1 MMYPIGAS
9 LQPRRHRLAIACAFL
24 FVVAT
29 AVFGQTAGSI
39 GGVATD
45 ATHAVVPGAQATLF
59 NLGTGQSRTVETGA
73 DGHFVFTDVNAGHYR
88 LRVTGNGFKEMVL
101 DNLELSVGQQMTVR
115 PVLEI
120 GAVSERIEVSG
131 APPPVATTSSSV
143 AHLVDSRRI
152 DRLPLNGRNALQ
164 LVALVPGVVSVGKLG
179 QFGAMQES
187 FQISGG
193 RRVEMNFLLD
203 GGTNVNTF
211 YNIANEYPNPD
222 ALQEFS
228 VNLRGYSAAFGRGV
242 NSVTA
247 VTKSGTNELHGSLF
261 EFLRNTKLDARPF
274 FAASRSP
281 YKRNQYGGT
290 IGGPIVK
297 NRLFFFGSYQGTK
310 ERGSPGE
317 TRYRTM
323 SAAERMGQFSGA
335 IRDPDNGG
343 APFPGNRIPA
353 DRIQAYATRFMSQY
367 LPPANSGSDFFAFAP
382 ALKLDQNQVIAKAD
396 YGITNNDRLSFRYLF
411 NDIPQ
416 IGPGTIDNNWGTI
429 LPTRSQNWNLSYSK
443 VFSPSLVTDV
453 RLTHVRNVFGV
464 RSAQD
469 FSLGSLGLDVND
481 TNSVREYGLSP
492 HARITVNGFFQANP
506 AIPTRDI
513 VPTTHLN
520 SITSWIAGKHSVQFG
535 VELYKNRVNQIQN
548 WHTGGGLTFNAFA
561 TGNAAAD
568 FLLGQYNQYRQISPL
583 VTRLRQT
590 LPSLFV
596 QDDLRLTRTFTLNLG
611 LRWDPFLAW
620 ISENDVLS
628 AFRAGAKSTVFP
640 KMGAGLLYPGD
651 AGLPRSIVGNRYNN
665 FAPRAGFAWDVR
677 GDGRTSIRAGAG
689 LFYMP
694 LTRGIQFN
702 RFPLIQPFA
711 LDAQITA
718 GRTEN
723 LWAAAPYNGKN
734 PFPRPDVTDQAG
746 LKNLDFIASA
756 GHTVFGTPYKTQT
769 SLQWNFSIQQ
779 AFGQDIVVEVG
790 YVGSSAAHIYSAGEM
805 NYAVYTP
812 GQSTVANTQQRRL
825 YPHIGPL
832 SDQRSNLSSNYNS
845 LQLTFTKR
853 YAKGF
858 SILSAYTW
866 AKGLGVLGGFT
877 EGASNQR
884 NPYNHNLDYGRVQGD
899 IRHNWG

>member
-1 MMYPIGAS
+1 MSSIMMYPIGAK
-9 LQPRRHRLAIACAFL
+9 LQPGSDRLWTVFALALILAS
-24 FVVAT
+24 T
-29 AVFGQTAGSI
+29 ALSQTSGSI
-39 GGVATD
+39 SGVAVD
-45 ATHAVVPGAQATLF
+45 ATQAIVPGAQVTIL
-59 NLGTGQSRTVETGA
+59 NLGTGQSRFAESGA
-73 DGHFVFTDVNAGHYR
+73 DGHFAFTDLNAGRYR
-88 LRVTGNGFKEMVL
+88 LRVSGNGFKELVL
-101 DNLELSVGQQMTVR
+101 DKLELAVGQQMTLH

-120 GAVSERIEVSG
+120 GTVSERIEVSG
-131 APPPVATTSSSV
+131 TPPPVSTSSSSV
-143 AHLVDSRRI
+143 AHVVDSRRI

-228 VNLRGYSAAFGRGV
+228 VNLRGYSAAFGRGI

-247 VTKSGTNELHGSLF
+247 VTKSATNELHGSLF
-261 EFLRNTKLDARPF
+261 EFLRNTELDARPF
-274 FAASRSP
+274 FAARRSP

-290 IGGPIVK
+290 VGGSIVK

-317 TRYRTM
+317 TRYRTLT
-323 SAAERMGQFSGA
+323 AAERAGQFA
-335 IRDPDNGG
+335 TTIRDPDAGG
-343 APFPGNRIPA
+343 APFPGNLIPA
-353 DRIQAYATRFMSQY
+353 NRIQSYASRFMTQY
-367 LPPANSGSDFFAFAP
+367 LPPANSGPDFFSFSP
-382 ALKLDQNQVIAKAD
+382 ALKLDQNQVIAKVD

-416 IGPGTIDNNWGTI
+416 IGAGTIDNSWATI

-443 VFSPSLVTDV
+443 VFSPSLVTDI
-453 RLTHVRNVFGV
+453 RLTHVRNAFGV
-464 RSAQD
+464 RSQQD

-481 TNSVREYGLSP
+481 TNSVREFGLSP

-520 SITSWIAGKHSVQFG
+520 SVTSWIAGKHSVQFG

-548 WHTGGGLTFNAFA
+548 WHTGGGLTYNGFA
-561 TGNAAAD
+561 SGNAAAD

-596 QDDLRLTRTFTLNLG
+596 QDDMRLSRTFTLNLG
-611 LRWDPFLAW
+611 LRWDPFMAW

-628 AFRAGAKSTVFP
+628 AFSAGAKSTVYP

-651 AGLPRSIVGNRYNN
+651 PGVPRSVVGNRYNN
-665 FAPRAGFAWDVR
+665 FAPRAGLAWDVR
-677 GDGRTSIRAGAG
+677 GNGRTSIRAGAG

-718 GRTEN
+718 GRTDN

-734 PFPRPDVTDQAG
+734 PFPRPDVTNQSE
-746 LKNLDFIASA
+746 LKSLDFIASA
-756 GHTVFGTPYKTQT
+756 GHTVFGVPYKTQT

-779 AFGQDIVVEVG
+779 AFGQDAVVEVG
-790 YVGSSAAHIYSAGEM
+790 YVGSSASHIYSAGEL

-825 YPHIGPL
+825 YPHIGPI
-832 SDQRSNLSSNYNS
+832 SDQRSGSGS
-845 LQLTFTKR
+845 
-853 YAKGF
+853 
-858 SILSAYTW
+858 
-866 AKGLGVLGGFT
+866 V
-877 EGASNQR
+877 
-884 NPYNHNLDYGRVQGD
+884 
-899 IRHNWG
+899 